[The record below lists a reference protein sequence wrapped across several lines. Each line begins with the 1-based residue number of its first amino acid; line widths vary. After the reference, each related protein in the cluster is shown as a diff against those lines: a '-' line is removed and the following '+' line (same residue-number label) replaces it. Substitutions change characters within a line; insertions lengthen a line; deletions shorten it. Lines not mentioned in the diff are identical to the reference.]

1 MTSTPSGLA
10 EMESASPT
18 HLQQPRAAAG
28 TVDYCIILGT
38 RYIIKQL
45 MVGTGYVDQNSF
57 TEIIDRRLD

>member
-1 MTSTPSGLA
+1 
-10 EMESASPT
+10 MESASPT

-28 TVDYCIILGT
+28 TVDYCIIL
-38 RYIIKQL
+38 RVQYIIKQL

>member
-1 MTSTPSGLA
+1 
-10 EMESASPT
+10 MESASPT